1 MKWLNNIHRI
11 GKATH
16 TCKVWYHVLRTV
28 LPHQTVSMTL
38 EEAEHIMGLR
48 YADRGTSCEKAN
60 AIASQP
66 EYDLEIIVPV
76 YNAERYLDECI
87 RSITGQ
93 VTDYRFHVTFVN
105 DGSTDRSA
113 EILDRY
119 KEEEQIKI
127 ITQINKGVSAARNQ
141 VLKELNA
148 RYVMFVDAD
157 DMLPQ
162 DTIQNLM
169 QNAYEQNADIVEGSI
184 ATTDGSTQKLL
195 ILHTDNNDAQDVSG
209 YVCSKVFAARLFD
222 HIGFPENYR
231 YEDTILSFLLYPM
244 ARKMTTISETAYLY
258 RQHDTSF
265 TSGEQG
271 NYAILDAYWVVR
283 KLIGTAM
290 EMVPSERLNQVY
302 EAFLQGMKLSGS
314 RICSLDRDT
323 CMAYFAGMCEL
334 AKRHFPTSAQTV
346 TSTDKA
352 HQTLAIIHKALQ
364 NKDFTQY
371 LLASNLL

>member
-1 MKWLNNIHRI
+1 MKWLNDIHQI

-16 TCKVWYHVLRTV
+16 TCRVWYHVLRAI
-28 LPHQTVSMTL
+28 LPHQTVSMTI
-38 EEAEHIMGLR
+38 EEAERIMKLR
-48 YADRGTSCEKAN
+48 YADRGTSCVKAN
-60 AIASQP
+60 SIASQP
-66 EYDLEIIVPV
+66 EYDLEIIVPI

-87 RSITGQ
+87 QSITSQ

-119 KEEEQIKI
+119 KEDEHIKI
-127 ITQINKGVSAARNQ
+127 ITQLNMGVSAARNH
-141 VLKELNA
+141 VLKVLNA

-157 DMLPQ
+157 DILPQ
-162 DTIQNLM
+162 DAIQNLM

-195 ILHTDNNDAQDVSG
+195 IHHSDNNDAQDVSG
-209 YVCSKVFAARLFD
+209 YVCSKVFAARLFE

-244 ARKMTTISETAYLY
+244 ARKMTTISETAYIY

-265 TSGEQG
+265 TSSEHG

-283 KLIGTAM
+283 QLIGTAV
-290 EMVPSERLNQVY
+290 EMVPNERLNQVY

-314 RICSLDRDT
+314 RIYSLDRET
-323 CMAYFAGMCEL
+323 CIAYFAGMCEL
-334 AKRHFPTSAQTV
+334 AKRHFPTSSQTT
-346 TSTDKA
+346 TSTDKS
-352 HQTLAIIHKALQ
+352 HQALAAINQALQ

-371 LLASNLL
+371 MLASNLL